1 MFAILDGFRECR
13 ESLRLLRRAMTHG
26 DSSFFIFVLTK
37 TSSLMEDVK
46 RFLLD
51 QGIVLSP
58 QQLSD
63 MVASYL
69 EERISDYDSIIGREK
84 KLFAG
89 RHSDETAKGKARY
102 YAECKICL
110 SPFILDNKKWCK
122 HIESHFDRMPPRLQ
136 GVGHAVVCNS

>member
-1 MFAILDGFRECR
+1 
-13 ESLRLLRRAMTHG
+13 
-26 DSSFFIFVLTK
+26 
-37 TSSLMEDVK
+37 MEDVK

-84 KLFAG
+84 KSFAG
-89 RHSDETAKGKARY
+89 RHSDETAKGKTRY

>member
-1 MFAILDGFRECR
+1 
-13 ESLRLLRRAMTHG
+13 MTHG

-63 MVASYL
+63 VVTAYTKQH
-69 EERISDYDSIIGREK
+69 ISDYDSIIGREK

-89 RHSDETAKGKARY
+89 RHSDETAKGKTRY

>member
-1 MFAILDGFRECR
+1 
-13 ESLRLLRRAMTHG
+13 
-26 DSSFFIFVLTK
+26 
-37 TSSLMEDVK
+37 MEDVK

-69 EERISDYDSIIGREK
+69 EERISDYDSIVGEEK

-89 RHSDETAKGKARY
+89 RHSDETVKGKTRY

>member
-1 MFAILDGFRECR
+1 MFAILGGFRECR

-89 RHSDETAKGKARY
+89 RHSDETAKGKTRY

>member
-13 ESLRLLRRAMTHG
+13 ESLRLLRRAMTQG

-89 RHSDETAKGKARY
+89 RHSDETAKGKTRY

>member
-1 MFAILDGFRECR
+1 
-13 ESLRLLRRAMTHG
+13 
-26 DSSFFIFVLTK
+26 
-37 TSSLMEDVK
+37 MEDVK

-69 EERISDYDSIIGREK
+69 EERISDYDSIVGEEK

-89 RHSDETAKGKARY
+89 RHSDETAKGKTRY

>member
-84 KLFAG
+84 NLFAG
-89 RHSDETAKGKARY
+89 RHSDETAKGKTRY

>member
-89 RHSDETAKGKARY
+89 RHSDETAKGKTRY
-102 YAECKICL
+102 YAECRICL